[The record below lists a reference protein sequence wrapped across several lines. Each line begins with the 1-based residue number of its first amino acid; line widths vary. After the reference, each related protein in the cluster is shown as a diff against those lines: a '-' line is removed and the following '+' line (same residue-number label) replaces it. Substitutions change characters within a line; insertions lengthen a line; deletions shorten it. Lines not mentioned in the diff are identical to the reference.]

1 MASRFVT
8 TYECDA
14 DLRYKEAYL
23 KAGKE
28 DVILV
33 KSPVGM
39 PGRAI
44 ENQFIKDTRKAR
56 EAVVRC
62 NHCLKQC
69 DPATTPYCIT
79 AALIRAVKGD
89 VEHSLVFCGEN
100 AYRLDRIVTVKE
112 LMEELTAKG

>member
-1 MASRFVT
+1 MPWGADAIQVASRFVT

-44 ENQFIKDTRKAR
+44 RNRFMER
-56 EAVVRC
+56 VV
-62 NHCLKQC
+62 
-69 DPATTPYCIT
+69 
-79 AALIRAVKGD
+79 
-89 VEHSLVFCGEN
+89 
-100 AYRLDRIVTVKE
+100 
-112 LMEELTAKG
+112 